1 MRSVCVVVSTLA
13 LALACACDS
22 SSSDSP
28 DAGGGDG
35 DGSIDPTG
43 DGGHEART
51 VTLTLTNRP
60 MNATPYSFFVAYQDG
75 SAPWQAAPAPTGDT
89 YTFSIHAPSYG
100 VAWGCIGN
108 VLGTTT
114 TQLRTVTSAHFA
126 IGERTDI
133 ELDVPARCSDRNAGN
148 VMLTGTVTNRPTS
161 GVLVVQF
168 GTRSAFV
175 GTQSGSF
182 SLATP
187 PGTHDLIVAHAVPE
201 GNGEF
206 YVDETVV
213 IRDVAV
219 SGPTM
224 RTIDFG
230 PAQPTDYDTVTVNVP
245 NLNARIIASTTLY
258 TANGTSLQLVRESQN
273 WETDAL
279 APAQRRPTDVY
290 DQSIAVSTP
299 GASATVTNATS
310 SPGPQ
315 TYVAPPPLGS
325 VTATVVTKM
334 PYPILRAA
342 WPAYGDVVGYAWNA
356 TQQLTTQQCGGNTA
370 CTIVWTS
377 YLSPGVTGSMPGVVM
392 PDLAS
397 VMGWKSAFELVGGA
411 QVVGGVTAQTSSA
424 GAGDFPPAIP
434 ASGTKRAFVRS
445 DFSVTP

>member
-1 MRSVCVVVSTLA
+1 MRSVCVVLSA
-13 LALACACDS
+13 LALAGACGS

-43 DGGHEART
+43 DGGSEAHT
-51 VTLTLTNRP
+51 VTLTLANRP
-60 MNATPYSFFVAYQDG
+60 MNAAPYSFFVAYQDG
-75 SAPWQAAPAPTGDT
+75 SAPWQAAEAPTGDT
-89 YTFSIHAPSYG
+89 YTFTIHAPSYG

-108 VLGTTT
+108 VPGTTT
-114 TQLRTVTSAHFA
+114 TQLRTVTTAHFA
-126 IGERTDI
+126 IGERT
-133 ELDVPARCSDRNAGN
+133 EVAFDVPARCSDRNAGN
-148 VMLTGTVTNRPTS
+148 VMLSGTVTNRPTS

-175 GTQSGSF
+175 GGQTGSF
-182 SLATP
+182 SLSTP

-213 IRDVAV
+213 VRDVAV
-219 SGPTM
+219 TGPAM

-230 PAQPTDYDTVTVNVP
+230 PAQPTDYDPVTVNVP

-258 TANGTSLQLVRESQN
+258 TANGTSLQLVRESQD

-290 DQSIAVSTP
+290 DQSIAVLTP
-299 GASATVTNATS
+299 AASATVTNATS

-315 TYVAPPPLGS
+315 TYVAPAPLGS
-325 VTATVVTKM
+325 VMAAVATTT
-334 PYPILRAA
+334 PYPILQAA
-342 WPAYGDVVGYAWNA
+342 WPAYGDVVGYTWNA
-356 TQQLTTQQCGGNTA
+356 TQQLTTQQCKGSSP
-370 CTIVWTS
+370 CTIAWTS
-377 YLSPGVTGSMPGVVM
+377 YLSPGVTGSMPGAVM
-392 PDLAS
+392 PDLTS
-397 VMGWKSAFELVGGA
+397 VTGWKPAFELVGGA
-411 QVVGGVTAQTSSA
+411 QVAGGVTAQTSSA